1 MRPCFAKKILERQEE
16 YGLTDNEAA
25 YLAGSMFGAGAD
37 TVSFLGLFFSQEVM
51 RFQSAAAISIMI
63 MAAAAFPEAQ
73 LKVQEQLDSIVGS
86 GKRRCYNLRAFRGL
100 HSFQF
105 PRSKMSPT
113 WCK

>member
-1 MRPCFAKKILERQEE
+1 LRPCFAKKILEHQEE
-16 YGLTDNEAA
+16 YGLTDNETA
-25 YLAGSMFGAGAD
+25 YLAGSMFGAGSD
-37 TVSFLGLFFSQEVM
+37 TVSSPGLFFLQDVK
-51 RFQSAAAISIMI
+51 RFQSAAAISIVI
-63 MAAAAFPEAQ
+63 MAAAAFPETQ

-86 GKRRCYNLRAFRGL
+86 GKRRCYNLKAFRDL